1 MCTRHICVHTSLTLL
16 TRNQEN
22 QNSRSDQNRSTNKR
36 NKKSEYRKAELD
48 LRYKI
53 KKMVWTVVFVPKES
67 NMGPKIQDLLPHLTD
82 SGDMSTVKT
91 LKHLAR

>member
-1 MCTRHICVHTSLTLL
+1 MHIYARACLTIL
-16 TRNQEN
+16 TRNREN
-22 QNSRSDQNRSTNKR
+22 QNSYSNQYRSTNKR
-36 NKKSEYRKAELD
+36 NKKSEHRKAEID
-48 LRYKI
+48 SRYKI

-67 NMGPKIQDLLPHLTD
+67 NIGPKIQDLLPHLTD